1 MFDNLKYIKLPEDH
15 FGGHLRISKKAYK
28 KLEADGY
35 DIKKHF
41 ASMPWATKENY
52 VDVLSKLPEYKYVC
66 APGANDLEMV
76 NLALVEYELNF
87 IARHY
92 FPNETEYSDYVDED
106 VRETGFLFEMCVH
119 FAMQKEINKGVKYL
133 IPFVRKTFEAIATP
147 EKTKEYE
154 EFCKKYI
161 DSMEGINK
169 LAKKQKEASAIK
181 DSLQSTMALIN
192 FDDELEDFHMFGSMA
207 NNVIM
212 MEASTMN
219 EDFVDKYALKI
230 ARKIA
235 EKYEELG
242 TTPEKDFLLQLM
254 DTYLDDERSFIE
266 VTGYGEIWDRG
277 SCRRKTGEYATGS
290 DFEEL
295 LKKYYPFFRG
305 SEKYAL
311 SLVRD
316 FYLETFYGSKDIE
329 YKKEYLDYEL
339 YAQKGRISEHVR
351 TVNNF
356 VHAVEQLC
364 LYCID
369 LTTGIHGYCAST
381 YYSRDYSTKKEEN
394 YGQRPDFINTVPID
408 PNENIFPLDKFFEKR
423 NFKFMDG
430 SACRELLKTEKNEWK
445 KVKSVVHDDLLLT
458 LYLDLMDIKNC
469 YYSAQSAGGYMS
481 SCCKTQ
487 GLYGI
492 KETRDKGLNP
502 FFYRAGVPTR
512 VLSTIYD
519 F

>member
-219 EDFVDKYALKI
+219 EDFVDKYALKM
-230 ARKIA
+230 AKKIA
-235 EKYEELG
+235 EKYEEIVPEFRFRLKVKAG
-242 TTPEKDFLLQLM
+242 LTGYAQVYGKYNTTPYDKLKLDLTYIQTYSAWLDVKLMLMTFKIMFQKENTEGVDEKQ
-254 DTYLDDERSFIE
+254 TTAI
-266 VTGYGEIWDRG
+266 
-277 SCRRKTGEYATGS
+277 
-290 DFEEL
+290 
-295 LKKYYPFFRG
+295 
-305 SEKYAL
+305 
-311 SLVRD
+311 
-316 FYLETFYGSKDIE
+316 
-329 YKKEYLDYEL
+329 KKE
-339 YAQKGRISEHVR
+339 S
-351 TVNNF
+351 
-356 VHAVEQLC
+356 
-364 LYCID
+364 
-369 LTTGIHGYCAST
+369 
-381 YYSRDYSTKKEEN
+381 
-394 YGQRPDFINTVPID
+394 
-408 PNENIFPLDKFFEKR
+408 
-423 NFKFMDG
+423 
-430 SACRELLKTEKNEWK
+430 
-445 KVKSVVHDDLLLT
+445 
-458 LYLDLMDIKNC
+458 
-469 YYSAQSAGGYMS
+469 
-481 SCCKTQ
+481 
-487 GLYGI
+487 
-492 KETRDKGLNP
+492 
-502 FFYRAGVPTR
+502 
-512 VLSTIYD
+512 
-519 F
+519 